1 MKEQKHFN
9 ISPSPNAPGF
19 QGLLRGRVIG
29 DKLTPG
35 DLLLPQAWQGTQE
48 GGSSLV
54 CYGQSWEDRLFQLG
68 WMFQDHLF

>member
-29 DKLTPG
+29 NKLTPG
-35 DLLLPQAWQGTQE
+35 DLLLPQVCVGNP
-48 GGSSLV
+48 GGRQRLGV
-54 CYGQSWEDRLFQLG
+54 LWTILGGQTLFQLG
-68 WMFQDHLF
+68 WVF